1 MQGKDTFTQADASRI
16 RYLLD
21 KKVQQSGKAW
31 QKPIRDELR
40 SMGFY
45 ISDYGGYAF
54 TVQDFHRLVIKG
66 GLRSGVKAT
75 PPHPIVRRYRG
86 KKLYPCSSVSSVVA
100 LSPHRGAERPE
111 CRATRNP
118 DPCSPIPVIDQRLC
132 HPNWSAKM
140 SS

>member
-16 RYLLD
+16 RYLLY

-54 TVQDFHRLVIKG
+54 TVEDFDRLVIKG
-66 GLRSGVKAT
+66 RIK
-75 PPHPIVRRYRG
+75 IVG
-86 KKLYPCSSVSSVVA
+86 
-100 LSPHRGAERPE
+100 
-111 CRATRNP
+111 
-118 DPCSPIPVIDQRLC
+118 
-132 HPNWSAKM
+132 
-140 SS
+140 